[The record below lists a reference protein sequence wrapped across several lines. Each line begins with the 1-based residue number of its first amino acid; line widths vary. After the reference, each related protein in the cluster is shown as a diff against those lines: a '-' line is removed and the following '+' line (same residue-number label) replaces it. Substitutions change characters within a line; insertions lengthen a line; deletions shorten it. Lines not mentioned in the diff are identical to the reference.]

1 MTADTVRTARPGEV
15 ARMLG
20 VDPKTVS
27 RYAVAGRIPCSTTP
41 SGHRRFNL
49 NEVRAALSVAA
60 PAGVSGPESLAFEL
74 EQIEAE
80 LARLT
85 VRMHAVARVVVEYLT

>member
-1 MTADTVRTARPGEV
+1 
-15 ARMLG
+15 MLG

-27 RYAVAGRIPCSTTP
+27 RYAAAGRIPCSTTP

-60 PAGVSGPESLAFEL
+60 PAGAGGPESFVFEL
-74 EQIEAE
+74 EQIEAD

-85 VRMHAVARVVVEYLT
+85 VRVHAFARDVAEHLT

>member
-1 MTADTVRTARPGEV
+1 
-15 ARMLG
+15 MLC

-49 NEVRAALSVAA
+49 NEVRASLSAPAEAA
-60 PAGVSGPESLAFEL
+60 PLIGANDPALLALEL

-80 LARLT
+80 LAGLT
-85 VRMHAVARVVVEYLT
+85 VRMHAVARVVAECLT

>member
-1 MTADTVRTARPGEV
+1 
-15 ARMLG
+15 MLG

-49 NEVRAALSVAA
+49 NEVRAALSAPAEAA
-60 PAGVSGPESLAFEL
+60 PLIRANDPALLALEL

-85 VRMHAVARVVVEYLT
+85 VRMHAVARVVAECLEDGR